1 MCAQKKKSIEVQPD
15 YIYSSA
21 VVSKVINYIMRRGKK
36 STASRIVYNALDTI
50 KEKTQKDPLE
60 ILDLAIRNASPIL
73 EIKPK
78 RIGGTIYQVPSE
90 VKGDRKIAL
99 AMRWIIQAA
108 KSKKGGKM
116 QAKLAEELINA
127 SKNEGSA
134 VKKKEDTHRMAEAN
148 RAFAHIR
155 M

>member
-15 YIYSSA
+15 YIYNSA

-36 STASRIVYNALDTI
+36 STASRIVYNALDAI

-78 RIGGTIYQVPSE
+78 RIGGAIYQVPSE

-116 QAKLAEELINA
+116 QTKLAEELINA

-155 M
+155 I